1 MRKFLVFLSITA
13 LLFAACKSP
22 PPVIEPSVKVKN
34 PEFEIV
40 SIAVIQAD
48 LVNTLFETV
57 VKIDNPNN
65 FAVDLSSIEYKLY
78 GNGKFWANGK
88 ALDILHIPA
97 NSSCE
102 TEFHFSMNF
111 INMNRKLLDDVIA
124 MRMVNYRFEG
134 DVEVEPLT
142 SLISSFQMS
151 FERSGL
157 SEVKEKVDKKSQ
169 SARVNLDANRSSSQN
184 NQHYPYENYG
194 NW

>member
-1 MRKFLVFLSITA
+1 MRKLSVFLSITI

-22 PPVIEPSVKVKN
+22 PAVVDSRVKN
-34 PEFEIV
+34 PEFDIIT
-40 SIAVIQAD
+40 IAVIQAD
-48 LVNTLFETV
+48 LVNTLFEAV

-65 FAVDLSSIEYKLY
+65 FAVELASINYKLY
-78 GNGKFWANGK
+78 GNGKFWATGK
-88 ALDILHIPA
+88 ALDILYIPA

-111 INMNRKLLDDVIA
+111 INMNRKLLDDVIT

-134 DVEVEPLT
+134 DVEVEPVA
-142 SLISSFQMS
+142 SGVSAFQMS

-157 SEVKEKVDKKSQ
+157 SEVKEKVEKKSQ
-169 SARVNLDANRSSSQN
+169 AAKVNQNTSRPSQN